1 MITLSLGANDL
12 ILSLDYELL
21 SQINNEKHTLLKQ
34 QLINQFKQS
43 QNDKLEQVRKNLA
56 KLILLIKKI
65 NPKTNINLIGYSENL
80 TTVASLFSSMLENSL
95 NLDKDYIIQI
105 IKKLNETIKEVAA
118 QTKVNYINV
127 YDKQLW

>member
-56 KLILLIKKI
+56 KLILLIK
-65 NPKTNINLIGYSENL
+65 NQS
-80 TTVASLFSSMLENSL
+80 
-95 NLDKDYIIQI
+95 
-105 IKKLNETIKEVAA
+105 
-118 QTKVNYINV
+118 
-127 YDKQLW
+127 